1 MPIAS
6 YETPKRPLT
15 PDNITRGIPVPPARA
30 AFAVEWEPGQEEAA
44 ITEATTAFERVSR
57 EILAALT
64 DRLQQ
69 VTR

>member
-15 PDNITRGIPVPPARA
+15 PDNITRGIPTPQARA
-30 AFAVEWEPGQEEAA
+30 AFAVEWEPGDEESALTEMVAA
-44 ITEATTAFERVSR
+44 YEHATR
-57 EILAALT
+57 EVLAALT